1 MLIFCYI
8 SLVVSARIG
17 IFFAKRVTKDGFK
30 SINYMYVYSKA
41 GKLRYIHH
49 FEECSHMT
57 SEEKNPLNIVYG
69 KAFILLLLGLH
80 KNTKPTN
87 SPSCMLPV

>member
-1 MLIFCYI
+1 
-8 SLVVSARIG
+8 
-17 IFFAKRVTKDGFK
+17 
-30 SINYMYVYSKA
+30 
-41 GKLRYIHH
+41 
-49 FEECSHMT
+49 MT

-80 KNTKPTN
+80 KNSKPTN